1 MKTVRVTFGLL
12 CMLALVA
19 MTTIGCEKKEGG
31 EKSEH
36 QLDRTKEF
44 VTVATGP
51 TSGIYFPIGGA
62 FAEALKSAGY
72 NTSSQA
78 TGASAENISMISK
91 GRDSAL

>member
-1 MKTVRVTFGLL
+1 MRCKLDYLWVRVMRTAKSFIGESMKTVRVTFGLL

-44 VTVATGP
+44 VTVATD
-51 TSGIYFPIGGA
+51 
-62 FAEALKSAGY
+62 L
-72 NTSSQA
+72 QA
-78 TGASAENISMISK
+78 VFIFQSAELSPK
-91 GRDSAL
+91 L